1 MLANPKDR
9 TKLQL
14 VFANQTEAD
23 ILLKKEI
30 DDRAAAHP
38 GRLSVYYVVDKSS
51 SWFWKGGTVR
61 GWDSNPRPA
70 PAVRAPSFRRVT
82 RVPLPSWK
90 GYVTEAMLKEHMPPP
105 SADSMIFVCGP
116 PPMYKA
122 ICGPKGTPEDPK
134 AQGELGGLL
143 KKMGYET
150 PRVFKF

>member
-1 MLANPKDR
+1 MLQVIDEVLANPKDK

-14 VFANQTEAD
+14 VFANQSEAA

-38 GRLSVYYVVDKSS
+38 SRLSVYYVVDKSS
-51 SWFWKGGTVR
+51 SWMWKGGT
-61 GWDSNPRPA
+61 
-70 PAVRAPSFRRVT
+70 
-82 RVPLPSWK
+82 
-90 GYVTEAMLKEHMPPP
+90 GYVTEAMLKEHMPAP
-105 SADSMIFVCGP
+105 SSDSMIFVCGP

-143 KKMGYET
+143 KEMGYT
-150 PRVFKF
+150 NVFKF